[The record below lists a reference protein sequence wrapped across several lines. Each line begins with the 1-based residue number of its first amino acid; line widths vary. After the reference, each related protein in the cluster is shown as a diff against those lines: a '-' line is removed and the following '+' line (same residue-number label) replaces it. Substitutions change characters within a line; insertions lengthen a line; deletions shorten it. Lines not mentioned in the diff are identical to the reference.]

1 MSDEEIHSELPEEE
15 GAESNGN
22 NHSGGEHKDQEN
34 IVPVSGMYKT
44 WFLDY
49 ASYVILERAVPALA
63 DGLKPVQRRILHS
76 MWELDDGRYNKVA
89 NIIGHTM
96 KYHPHGDASI
106 GDALVQVGQK
116 DVLIDCQGNWG
127 NILTG
132 DNAAA
137 ARYIEARL
145 NKFAQ
150 EVVFNPKT
158 TDWLASYDGRNKE
171 PHHLPI
177 KFPLLLS
184 QGAEGI
190 AVGMACKI
198 LPHNFNELL
207 DASIACLKNKP
218 FDLYPDFQTGG
229 MADVENYNDGLRGGK
244 VRVRSKIKQLDKKT
258 LVVEEIPYGTTTNS
272 LIESILRA
280 VDAKKISI
288 RKIEDNTSEF
298 AEIVIHLD
306 KGVSPDKTIDALYAF
321 TDCEVSISPNA
332 SVILND
338 KPMFLGVSE
347 LLKFSTQRTVE
358 LLKRELEIRLGE
370 LEEAWHFCSLE
381 RIFIEK
387 RIYRDIEEEET
398 WEGVI
403 AAIHKGL
410 KPFTKHLRRPVT
422 DDDVVR
428 LTEIRIKRISKFDLS
443 KAEEEIARL
452 EGEIEEVKHHL
463 NNLIEYAVAY
473 FKRIKEK
480 FGKGKERKT
489 ELRKFDHIQARKV
502 IVANKKLFV
511 DPVEGFIGWDRKIGT
526 GEAVSECSDIDDI
539 IVFREDGVMQVVRI
553 AEKKFV
559 GKNILFTGVWKKN
572 DDRTIYH
579 LIYRDG
585 KDGGP
590 SFMKRFA
597 VSSITREKEYPLT
610 RATAGSKV
618 LYFSVNPDGRKEV
631 VTVHLKPR
639 PNLRRTKLDLDFSE
653 LQIKGRA
660 AGGNRVTREKI
671 LKVVQKEVGGSTL
684 DSKEIWFDD
693 VVRRLNDE
701 GRGRSL
707 GNFGG
712 NDRILTV
719 YSSGHYR
726 LTTFDLSTHFEDD
739 LLLIEKWNPEKPI
752 NAVYFDGEKGIH
764 FAKRFQCESGSDKPV
779 LFISEHDKSRL
790 EFASTFKHP
799 VVVLQFDRKDKG
811 SGKWVEELIDLSQFI
826 DVKGQK
832 AQGNQLTKETIKKVF
847 LHEESSEDW
856 SADDFAKPDVE
867 EIEDADNEL
876 LDETTTTEP
885 VSVKKTVSETKK
897 STDVP
902 FEITNFDE
910 DIPDDRIEDDGQI
923 TLF

>member
-1 MSDEEIHSELPEEE
+1 
-15 GAESNGN
+15 
-22 NHSGGEHKDQEN
+22 
-34 IVPVSGMYKT
+34 
-44 WFLDY
+44 
-49 ASYVILERAVPALA
+49 
-63 DGLKPVQRRILHS
+63 
-76 MWELDDGRYNKVA
+76 
-89 NIIGHTM
+89 
-96 KYHPHGDASI
+96 
-106 GDALVQVGQK
+106 
-116 DVLIDCQGNWG
+116 
-127 NILTG
+127 
-132 DNAAA
+132 
-137 ARYIEARL
+137 
-145 NKFAQ
+145 
-150 EVVFNPKT
+150 
-158 TDWLASYDGRNKE
+158 
-171 PHHLPI
+171 
-177 KFPLLLS
+177 
-184 QGAEGI
+184 
-190 AVGMACKI
+190 
-198 LPHNFNELL
+198 
-207 DASIACLKNKP
+207 
-218 FDLYPDFQTGG
+218 
-229 MADVENYNDGLRGGK
+229 
-244 VRVRSKIKQLDKKT
+244 
-258 LVVEEIPYGTTTNS
+258 
-272 LIESILRA
+272 
-280 VDAKKISI
+280 
-288 RKIEDNTSEF
+288 
-298 AEIVIHLD
+298 
-306 KGVSPDKTIDALYAF
+306 
-321 TDCEVSISPNA
+321 
-332 SVILND
+332 
-338 KPMFLGVSE
+338 MFLGVSE
-347 LLKFSTQRTVE
+347 LLKYSTKRTVD
-358 LLKRELEIRLGE
+358 LLKQELEIRLSE
-370 LEEAWHFCSLE
+370 LEEAWHFSSLE

-403 AAIHKGL
+403 TAIHNGL
-410 KPFTKHLRRPVT
+410 KPYIKHLRRPVT

-428 LTEIRIKRISKFDLS
+428 LTEIRIKRISKFDLG

-452 EGEIEEVKHHL
+452 EGEIEEVKNHL
-463 NNLIEYAVAY
+463 NNLIDYAVAY
-473 FKRIKEK
+473 FKRIKDK

-511 DPVEGFIGWDRKIGT
+511 DPVEGFIGWDRKIGD

-559 GKNILFTGVWKKN
+559 GKNIIFAGVWKKN

-585 KDGGP
+585 KDGGA
-590 SFMKRFA
+590 SFMKRCA
-597 VSSITREKEYPLT
+597 VSSITREKEYHLT
-610 RATAGSKV
+610 RGVAGSKV

-712 NDRILTV
+712 NDRILTI
-719 YSSGHYR
+719 YQSGHYR
-726 LTTFDLSTHFEDD
+726 LTSFDLSTHFEDD
-739 LLLIEKWNPEKPI
+739 LMHIEKWHPEKPI

-764 FAKRFQCESGSDKPV
+764 FVKRFQCESGSDKPV

-799 VVVLQFDRKDKG
+799 VVVMQLDRKDKG
-811 SGKWVEELIDLSQFI
+811 SGKWVEELVDLSQFI

-832 AQGNQLTKETIKKVF
+832 AQGNQLTKESVKKVF

-856 SADDFAKPDVE
+856 LPEDFAKPMDD
-867 EIEDADNEL
+867 DATETDNESSESL
-876 LDETTTTEP
+876 NLDEP
-885 VSVKKTVSETKK
+885 VSAEKPVLPPKKVE
-897 STDVP
+897 DVP
-902 FEITNFDE
+902 FEITNMDD